1 MDRLSE
7 EAHLYIHFLGRIII
21 ICMYDWL
28 FVGQFIFIILYIVY
42 AFVIMDKNLLFFW
55 IFREPIILLKKG
67 ICNIGQ
73 FETRRLDKIKRWF
86 HVSSI
91 YWDECI
97 WSMLDHVVIV
107 MLGHDN
113 SDSIVYYSQFITLWE
128 IEL

>member
-1 MDRLSE
+1 MDRLSQ
-7 EAHLYIHFLGRIII
+7 EAHLYIHSLGRIII

-28 FVGQFIFIILYIVY
+28 FVGQFIFIVLYIVY
-42 AFVIMDKNLLFFW
+42 AFVIMDKNLLFLW

-73 FETRRLDKIKRWF
+73 IKTRLDKIKRWF
-86 HVSSI
+86 HVSSV

-97 WSMLDHVVIV
+97 WSMLDHVD
-107 MLGHDN
+107 DN